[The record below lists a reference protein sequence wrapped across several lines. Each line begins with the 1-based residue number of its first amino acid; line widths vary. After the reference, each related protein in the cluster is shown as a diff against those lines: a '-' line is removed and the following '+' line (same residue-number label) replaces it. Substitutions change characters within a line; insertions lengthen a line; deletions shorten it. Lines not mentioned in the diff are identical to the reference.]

1 MRQLSNAWVALEAA
15 RAHTPLTLIGTT
27 VLHQS
32 HWSWSWAS
40 CTRCTHVSTITTWPT
55 WNATRVPQ
63 PSGRQRRGNNVGTRQ
78 NLAANAAKGAPT
90 SGRAHPTATD
100 THMVLAALM
109 AEQGHAMKIT
119 APTVSLRRQRVAALA
134 GDEHTGRIV
143 SAGASGWSQ
152 LVQEQ
157 ELLEQGVAQGCVGQ
171 RRGREDSTVR
181 VAESLRLAVC
191 EGQGW
196 LVTPVERVH
205 ARWLCK
211 RRLLVMRGRHRG
223 LYGCWWRTARGGG

>member
-1 MRQLSNAWVALEAA
+1 MYTT
-15 RAHTPLTLIGTT
+15 HTRLDHHNMANVECYKGSATVGTT
-27 VLHQS
+27 
-32 HWSWSWAS
+32 AS
-40 CTRCTHVSTITTWPT
+40 G
-55 WNATRVPQ
+55 Q
-63 PSGRQRRGNNVGTRQ
+63 QRRNS
-78 NLAANAAKGAPT
+78 AKLSSKRSKEGAPT
-90 SGRAHPTATD
+90 SGHAHPTATD

-143 SAGASGWSQ
+143 AAGASGWSQ

-191 EGQGW
+191 RCEAQGW

-211 RRLLVMRGRHRG
+211 RRLLVLRGRHRG

>member
-1 MRQLSNAWVALEAA
+1 MYTT
-15 RAHTPLTLIGTT
+15 HTRLDHHNMANVECYKGSATVGTT
-27 VLHQS
+27 
-32 HWSWSWAS
+32 AS
-40 CTRCTHVSTITTWPT
+40 G
-55 WNATRVPQ
+55 Q
-63 PSGRQRRGNNVGTRQ
+63 QRRNS
-78 NLAANAAKGAPT
+78 AKLSSKRSKEGAPT
-90 SGRAHPTATD
+90 SGHAHPTATD
-100 THMVLAALM
+100 THRVLAALM
-109 AEQGHAMKIT
+109 AEQGYAMKRT
-119 APTVSLRRQRVAALA
+119 APAVSLRRQPVAALA
-134 GDEHTGRIV
+134 GDEHAGRIV
-143 SAGASGWSQ
+143 DAGASGGSQ

-157 ELLEQGVAQGCVGQ
+157 ELLEQGVAQGRIGQ